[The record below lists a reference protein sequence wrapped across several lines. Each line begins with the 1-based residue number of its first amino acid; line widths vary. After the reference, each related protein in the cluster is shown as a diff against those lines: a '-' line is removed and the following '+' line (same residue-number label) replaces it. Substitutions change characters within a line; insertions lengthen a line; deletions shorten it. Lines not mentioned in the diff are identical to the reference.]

1 MLSCFLTAKSKLN
14 FFKNYRMKSKFIFF
28 ITLSIGSLILQSCT
42 KDCSGLEPLSHL
54 EVVDLESE
62 INLIENNLMSES
74 GASTR
79 CNILD
84 RMDEYNVPGVSIA
97 VVEGG
102 ILKWA
107 KGYGLANTETGSEV
121 NPNTLFQAASISKPL
136 TALLALKLFEEGQVE
151 LDGDVNSYLEAW
163 SVPENKFTT
172 TEKVTLRRLLS
183 HTAGTTVHGFGG
195 YKQTETLPSI
205 EMVLSGQGNSP
216 AVEVDKV
223 PGSLWRYSGGGYTI
237 MEKVVE
243 DVSGLLL
250 EEYFDEVVSTP
261 LNMINSI
268 LIQPL
273 PEQFHNIASAAYNSR
288 GKLVDGFW
296 HNYPEQAAAGLW
308 TTPTDLAKYCI
319 EIHEIYQGKSKGIL
333 SPQTVELMLTNH
345 KNDYGLGLSLLSTN
359 DNEIIF
365 QHDGK
370 NEGFTNRF
378 VAFANS
384 GNAVVILTNGD
395 RGNDL
400 IEEILRGME
409 DFYGWNLIQ

>member
-1 MLSCFLTAKSKLN
+1 MNSKI
-14 FFKNYRMKSKFIFF
+14 IFF
-28 ITLSIGSLILQSCT
+28 IALSISSLFLQSCT
-42 KDCSGLEPLSHL
+42 KDCRLEPLSHL
-54 EVVDLESE
+54 EVIDLESE
-62 INLIENNLMSES
+62 INLIENNLMSEEE
-74 GASTR
+74 ASTR

-84 RMDEYNVPGVSIA
+84 RMDEYNIPGVSIA
-97 VVEGG
+97 VVEAG

-107 KGYGLANTETGSEV
+107 KGYGLANTETESEV
-121 NPNTLFQAASISKPL
+121 NSNTLFQAASISKPL

-151 LDGDVNSYLEAW
+151 LDEDVNSYLKGW
-163 SVPENKFTT
+163 SIPENDFTA

-183 HTAGTTVHGFGG
+183 HTAGTTVHGFAG
-195 YKQTETLPSI
+195 YKQTDTFPSI
-205 EMVLSGQGNSP
+205 EMVLNGQGNSS
-216 AVEVDKV
+216 AVEVDEI
-223 PGSLWRYSGGGYTI
+223 PGSQWRYSGGGYTI

-243 DVSGLLL
+243 DVTDLSL
-250 EEYFDEVVSTP
+250 EAYFADVVGTP
-261 LNMINSI
+261 LNMTNST

-273 PEQFHNIASAAYNSR
+273 PEQFHDNASAAYNRR
-288 GKLVDGFW
+288 GKLVDGLW

-319 EIHEIYQGKSKGIL
+319 EIHEIYQGKSGGIL
-333 SPQTVELMLTNH
+333 SPQTVELMLTNER
-345 KNDYGLGLSLLSTN
+345 NDYGLGLEISEYI

-365 QHDGK
+365 QHYGK
-370 NEGFTNRF
+370 NKGFTNRF

-395 RGNDL
+395 KGNNL